1 MAFRRM
7 EACRRDGR
15 QRTMKV
21 LEYKR
26 DLSCIEA
33 RMLVRESASLAK
45 VGEELATDNVLEQKI
60 EVLGI
65 LEVAH

>member
-1 MAFRRM
+1 
-7 EACRRDGR
+7 
-15 QRTMKV
+15 MKV

-60 EVLGI
+60 EMLGI
-65 LEVAH
+65 LEDAH